1 MRKTIYDGLSL
12 ITFFSILGSVSTI
25 FLSVVIPSYDEMANL
40 QKGVLEKV
48 KSFLDKKNF
57 SYEVIIVDD
66 GSKDGS
72 REFVKKFVKEN
83 KHFALIENP
92 HTGKAGAVTVGM
104 LAAKGEYVLFTDMDQ
119 ATPIEELDNL
129 LPYLLHKKYAVAI
142 ASRTIGNMG
151 YPWSRLVLH
160 DVHIFLR
167 KLIAGLPEIFDTQCG
182 FKLFTHEAAQSIFSR
197 LQEIHH
203 GFKEINT
210 SAVQAG
216 FDVEL
221 LLIGKARGFA
231 IKEVPAHWLY
241 VESRRVSPLRDSL
254 EGIINLLAIRKDKW
268 RGIYK

>member
-1 MRKTIYDGLSL
+1 MSN
-12 ITFFSILGSVSTI
+12 I
-25 FLSVVIPSYDEMANL
+25 FISVVIPSYDEMVNL
-40 QKGVLEKV
+40 RKGVLEKV
-48 KSFLDKKNF
+48 KSFLDKKKF

-72 REFVKKFVKEN
+72 DDFVQEFVKEN
-83 KHFALIENP
+83 KGFVLIKNQ
-92 HTGKAGAVTVGM
+92 HTGKAGAVTAGM

-129 LPYLLHKKYAVAI
+129 LPYLLHKKYAIAI
-142 ASRTIGNMG
+142 ASRTTGNMG

-160 DVHIFLR
+160 EVHIFLR

-182 FKLFTHEAAQSIFSR
+182 FKLFSHEAAQDIFSR

-203 GFKEINT
+203 GFKAINT

-216 FDVEL
+216 FDVEV
-221 LLIGKARGFA
+221 LLIGKSHGFA
-231 IKEVPAHWLY
+231 IKEVPVHWLY
-241 VESRRVSPLRDSL
+241 VESRRVSPLRDSV
-254 EGIINLLAIRKDKW
+254 EGIINLLAIRKDRW